1 MSEGYST
8 NLVRARSLQAIRA
21 SLVDTVIPDLTKA
34 GAPTSGYL
42 ILRLVDY
49 LISMDAD
56 AELQPSNAAALKK
69 AMPMIAGGLDGR
81 LSPDLRAFVETETK
95 KLIARD
101 PAAAGGVEDLYL
113 GGKKSSAEAPVEDE
127 PIGPRLD
134 EKTLTTYLRRRFPDH
149 PELTVTGLAFLPGG
163 MSKETIRVYTEEAGR
178 MGGFVIRKDF
188 PISPS
193 MAGVADEF
201 PMFEALYA
209 GGRVPLAEP
218 LWQEPDPSVFGTALF
233 AVSMVEGSSDI
244 SAAVGDAEQGMIF
257 ADALAKA
264 MARLHAMP
272 LQRTTAGPLIDRDA
286 KGHVIAEIERWYNGL
301 LEDGA
306 TPEPAL
312 ATVFAWLMANVPEQV
327 APSAIVHGD
336 IGFHN
341 MLMQDGRLTAL
352 LDWEFAHI
360 GDPAE
365 DLMYSRLFVEQV
377 IDWPSFVQMYVD
389 HGGVAPTPEQER
401 FFGVW
406 QSARNAAGC
415 ARAVNIFL
423 AQPSADIKLAV
434 SGLTFEPRFAIDALQ
449 KIVA

>member
-1 MSEGYST
+1 MSEGYGVD
-8 NLVRARSLQAIRA
+8 LVRTRSLQAIRA

-49 LISMDAD
+49 LLSMGGD
-56 AELQPSNAAALKK
+56 AEPQTGGAAAGMK
-69 AMPMIAGGLDGR
+69 AMPAIAGGPDGR
-81 LSPDLRAFVETETK
+81 LNSDLRAFVEAETK

-101 PAAAGGVEDLYL
+101 PDAAGGVDDLYL
-113 GGKKSSAEAPVEDE
+113 GGKKSSAEAPVEE
-127 PIGPRLD
+127 EQPGPRLD
-134 EKTLTTYLRRRFPDH
+134 EKTLTAYLRRRFPDQSD
-149 PELTVTGLAFLPGG
+149 LTVTGLAFLPGG
-163 MSKETIRVYTEEAGR
+163 MSKETVRVFTEEAGR
-178 MGGFVIRKDF
+178 TGGFVIRKDF
-188 PISPS
+188 PISPA
-193 MAGVADEF
+193 MMGVVDEF
-201 PMFEALYA
+201 SMLEALHA
-209 GGRVPLAEP
+209 VGQVPLAEP

-244 SAAVGDAEQGMIF
+244 SAAVGNADQGIIL

-264 MARLHAMP
+264 MADLHAMAP
-272 LQRTTAGPLIDRDA
+272 QHTTAGPLVERDA

-301 LEDGA
+301 LESGTA
-306 TPEPAL
+306 PGPAL
-312 ATVFAWLMANVPEQV
+312 ATVFAWLMANVPEQT

-377 IDWPSFVQMYVD
+377 IDWSSFVKLYVG